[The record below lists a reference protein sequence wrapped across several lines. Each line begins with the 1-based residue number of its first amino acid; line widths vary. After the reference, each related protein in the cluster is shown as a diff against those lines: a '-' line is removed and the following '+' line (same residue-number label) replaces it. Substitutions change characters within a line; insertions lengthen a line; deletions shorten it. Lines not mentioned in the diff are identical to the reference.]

1 MRRLSYM
8 WNPALRSIKPVAERA
23 DSIGHVGWMGQTDV
37 ETSTNEK
44 VAFLSDAAAWRGHA
58 GPVTRRETHMSWIF
72 FVGEMVYKLKKPVR
86 FSYLD
91 FSTLARREAACRA
104 EFVLNQRLAPDVY
117 RDVVSLTRSGEG
129 LEIGGTGEVIDWL
142 VVMRRLDLS
151 RTLEARLAAG
161 DLGRGELD
169 RLADTLARFYRN
181 AEPVRATPAAHLA
194 RWRAAFVENRRVLLD
209 PRLAVP
215 PGLVRTV
222 LAAQHRFLERRSRL
236 LADRARRGRIV
247 DAHGD
252 LRPEHIWMGPPVKI
266 IDRLEFSAGLRA
278 VDPLDELA
286 FLDLETERL
295 GWPGA
300 GLRLR
305 RRVTAALH
313 ETPAPELCLFYRSYR
328 ATLRARL
335 SIAHLLEPNP
345 RTPEKWPRQTRAYL
359 ALAAR
364 DARRL
369 GVLLS
374 RPADR

>member
-1 MRRLSYM
+1 M
-8 WNPALRSIKPVAERA
+8 
-23 DSIGHVGWMGQTDV
+23 
-37 ETSTNEK
+37 ETSIEDK
-44 VAFLSDAAAWRGHA
+44 VAYLSDTAAWRGHA

-72 FVGEMVYKLKKPVR
+72 FVGETVYKLKKPVR
-86 FSYLD
+86 FAYLD

-104 EFVLNQRLAPDVY
+104 EFALNQRLAPDIY
-117 RDVVSLTRSGEG
+117 WDVVSLTRAGDG
-129 LEIGGTGEVIDWL
+129 LKIGGTGEVVDWL
-142 VVMRRLDLS
+142 VVMLRLDPS

-161 DLGRGELD
+161 DLGGGELD
-169 RLADTLARFYRN
+169 RLADTLARFYRH
-181 AEPVRATPAAHLA
+181 AEPVRLTPAAHLS
-194 RWRAAFVENRRVLLD
+194 RWRAALVENRRVLLD
-209 PRLAVP
+209 PRLAIP
-215 PGLVRTV
+215 PGLVRAA
-222 LAAQHRFLERRSRL
+222 LAAQHRFLEQRPRL

-252 LRPEHIWMGPPVKI
+252 LRPEHVWMGPPVKI
-266 IDRLEFSAGLRA
+266 IDRLEFSAALRA

-295 GWPGA
+295 GSPEA

-313 ETPAPELCLFYRSYR
+313 EEPPPELYLFYRSYR

-369 GVLLS
+369 AVLLN